1 MSPKMTLKFTVFA
14 LFGQEGLKIR
24 KISLKAK
31 ILDSFHNIFTFLE
44 IFDFQIFGSFLA
56 DFLGPIFVF
65 WHFGGPKFKN

>member
-1 MSPKMTLKFTVFA
+1 MTLKFTVFA

-31 ILDSFHNIFTFLE
+31 ILYSFHKIFTFLE
-44 IFDFQIFGSFLA
+44 IFDFRIFGSFLA

-65 WHFGGPKFKN
+65 WHFGGQKVKN

>member
-1 MSPKMTLKFTVFA
+1 MTLKFTVFA

-31 ILDSFHNIFTFLE
+31 ILDSFYNVFTFLG

-56 DFLGPIFVF
+56 DFLGPIFIF
-65 WHFGGPKFKN
+65 WHFGGQKVKN

>member
-1 MSPKMTLKFTVFA
+1 MTLKFTVFA

-31 ILDSFHNIFTFLE
+31 ILDSFYNVFTFLG
-44 IFDFQIFGSFLA
+44 IFDFQIFGSFFA